1 MSLKMDPHLHSDWTL
16 MLTLKFEISL
26 KLGVS
31 ELVGNCKREGG
42 QQLLQFLIQCF
53 DFDLI
58 LDLESIKDQRESE
71 SS

>member
-1 MSLKMDPHLHSDWTL
+1 